1 MTRPVQGLHEQTK
14 QFLSYLRRTPL
25 ARARICAPKDGT
37 LLYSGKMM
45 CNAWQEIAQLKERGE
60 LPGLYTL
67 PDVLASISVPETGH
81 TSLLRYT
88 EATCK
93 IVPWE
98 DDGFIIWRALSGI
111 FASQARGR
119 VSFYIGS
126 GISSDNSD
134 VARRKVFAVTELP
147 VLARNPHIDTLT
159 RDVLG
164 YYQRCV
170 ENRNHA
176 MSFSFIGGG
185 C

>member
-1 MTRPVQGLHEQTK
+1 MTRPAGRLHEQTK

-45 CNAWQEIAQLKERGE
+45 RNAWEEIAQLRERGE

-67 PDVLASISVPETGH
+67 PDVLANIPVPETGDP
-81 TSLLRYT
+81 SLLRYT

-93 IVPWE
+93 TVPWE

-111 FASQARGR
+111 FASQACGR

-126 GISSDNSD
+126 GISSDKHD
-134 VARRKVFAVTELP
+134 VVHRKVFAVTELH
-147 VLARNPHIDTLT
+147 VLARNPRVDTLT

-164 YYQRCV
+164 YYLRCV
-170 ENRNHA
+170 ENKNHA
-176 MSFSFIGGG
+176 LSFSFIGGG